1 MALGTVALAV
11 LSLTVS
17 APATTALDQTAS
29 ALSAESVILGQ
40 DGEELTYEQ
49 VLNAIYTDDEDK

>member
-1 MALGTVALAV
+1 
-11 LSLTVS
+11 
-17 APATTALDQTAS
+17 
-29 ALSAESVILGQ
+29 LSAESVILGQ